1 MRQCRPPH
9 RIIDIHAHV
18 NYHGHSIDD
27 AVRNMDRYGIDKA
40 WLLTWE
46 APADE
51 YGAGDPRYLS
61 PHQLGIPFAD
71 VVEATQ
77 RYPDRFVAGW
87 AIDPRRPNAIDRL
100 KNAVETY
107 RVRVYGELKLRLMYD
122 DLDLIAMYRAC
133 GELGLPVL
141 FHLEIE
147 LPNPG
152 GVSLGGG
159 PRPYWYGGHFDV
171 LERFLR
177 QCPDTTF
184 IGHAPGFWREM
195 SGDSD
200 RKEVYPRGPVKPGG
214 RLRALLDRFP
224 NLHCDISAE
233 SGFNALSR
241 DPDNAR
247 DFLTTYRTAS
257 SSGATTGTTGC
268 GRSCSTSACRT
279 TSWRRSSRATR
290 CGSCPTRQR
299 RPRRR
304 RSVNP
309 AVRPSAKRAAKG
321 PPRAN

>member
-1 MRQCRPPH
+1 MTDMPIDQPTDH
-9 RIIDIHAHV
+9 RIVDIHTHV
-18 NYHGHSIDD
+18 NYHGHSTDD
-27 AVRNMDRYGIDKA
+27 AIRNMDRHGIDKA

-61 PHQLGIPFAD
+61 PHKLGLPFAD
-71 VVEATQ
+71 VVDATI

-87 AIDPRRPNAIDRL
+87 AIDPRRPQAVDRL
-100 KNAVETY
+100 RNAVEMY

-122 DLDLIAMYRAC
+122 NLDLIAMYRAC

-171 LERFLR
+171 LERVLR

-195 SGDSD
+195 SGIQTCA
-200 RKEVYPRGPVKPGG
+200 RRT
-214 RLRALLDRFP
+214 RAARF
-224 NLHCDISAE
+224 
-233 SGFNALSR
+233 
-241 DPDNAR
+241 
-247 DFLTTYRTAS
+247 
-257 SSGATTGTTGC
+257 
-268 GRSCSTSACRT
+268 
-279 TSWRRSSRATR
+279 SRAD
-290 CGSCPTRQR
+290 G
-299 RPRRR
+299 
-304 RSVNP
+304 
-309 AVRPSAKRAAKG
+309 
-321 PPRAN
+321 